1 VLCAW
6 CDLAGEL
13 SVFAGSGQQA
23 TVDGVGTKASFDY
36 PTALAIDATNNLYV
50 VDYNQVRATS
60 HRYS

>member
-1 VLCAW
+1 M
-6 CDLAGEL
+6 
-13 SVFAGSGQQA
+13 FAGSGQQA